1 MVGRKIGLTSLA
13 VQQQLGVDQPDFG
26 VLFEDMQFAD
36 GDTVPMTRL
45 LQPRIEAEV
54 AFVLRADLTEDD
66 LSLDGVRDAV
76 DYAVA
81 ALEVADS
88 RVEDWKIT
96 FADTVADNASA
107 GVYVLG
113 GDRRTLDEV
122 VPRTVAMRMEVTGQE
137 DSTGTGEACLGDPLL
152 ALQWLAV
159 KARALGDPLRAGQVV
174 LSGALGPMRPVAPGA
189 TATAEITGFGAH
201 HGPLLPGGVLS
212 KTKVAVVGSGNIG
225 TDLMIKVLRT
235 AQHLEMGAMVGIDP
249 ASDGLARAARLGVP
263 TTHEGVEG
271 LMRCPVSTRSRSSST
286 PPAPRRTSTTPR
298 SSRRSASCSSTSPRR
313 RSVPTSSPRSTSRS
327 TSTPRTSTW

>member
-1 MVGRKIGLTSLA
+1 MGRRGTAVDSVRVQDNVERAAERLEEAARSRKPCPPLRDLMGPDDVESAYAVQQAVAARRRAAGARVVGRKIGLTSHA

-54 AFVLRADLTEDD
+54 AFVLRADLAADD
-66 LSLDGVRDAV
+66 MSLDDVRDAV

-113 GDRRTLDEV
+113 EDRRTLDEV

-152 ALQWLAV
+152 ALQWLAL
-159 KARALGDPLRAGQVV
+159 KALALGDPLRAGQVV
-174 LSGALGPMRPVAPGA
+174 LSGALGPMRAVAPGA
-189 TATAEITGFGAH
+189 TATAEITGFA
-201 HGPLLPGGVLS
+201 PLTVHFS
-212 KTKVAVVGSGNIG
+212 
-225 TDLMIKVLRT
+225 
-235 AQHLEMGAMVGIDP
+235 EE
-249 ASDGLARAARLGVP
+249 AS
-263 TTHEGVEG
+263 
-271 LMRCPVSTRSRSSST
+271 
-286 PPAPRRTSTTPR
+286 
-298 SSRRSASCSSTSPRR
+298 
-313 RSVPTSSPRSTSRS
+313 
-327 TSTPRTSTW
+327 

>member
-1 MVGRKIGLTSLA
+1 MEHDDVESAYAVQQAVAARRAAGGARVVGRKIGLTSLA

-36 GDTVPMTRL
+36 GDTVSMTRL

-54 AFVLRADLTEDD
+54 AFVLRADLTGDD
-66 LSLDGVRDAV
+66 LSLDDVRDAV

-113 GDRRTLDEV
+113 EDRRTLDEV

-174 LSGALGPMRPVAPGA
+174 LSGALGPMRAVAPGA
-189 TATAEITGFGAH
+189 SATAEITGFAPITVH
-201 HGPLLPGGVLS
+201 FS
-212 KTKVAVVGSGNIG
+212 K
-225 TDLMIKVLRT
+225 
-235 AQHLEMGAMVGIDP
+235 E
-249 ASDGLARAARLGVP
+249 AS
-263 TTHEGVEG
+263 
-271 LMRCPVSTRSRSSST
+271 
-286 PPAPRRTSTTPR
+286 
-298 SSRRSASCSSTSPRR
+298 
-313 RSVPTSSPRSTSRS
+313 
-327 TSTPRTSTW
+327 

>member
-1 MVGRKIGLTSLA
+1 VGRRSTAVDSVRVNDIVETAAERLEEAARSRKPCPPLRDLMEPDDVESAYAVQQAVAARRTAAGVKVVGRKIGLTSLA

-36 GDTVPMTRL
+36 GDTVSMTRL

-66 LSLDGVRDAV
+66 LSLDDVRDAV

-113 GDRRTLDEV
+113 EDRRTLDEV

-174 LSGALGPMRPVAPGA
+174 LSGALGPMRAVAPGA
-189 TATAEITGFGAH
+189 SATAEITGFAPITVH
-201 HGPLLPGGVLS
+201 FS
-212 KTKVAVVGSGNIG
+212 K
-225 TDLMIKVLRT
+225 
-235 AQHLEMGAMVGIDP
+235 E
-249 ASDGLARAARLGVP
+249 AS
-263 TTHEGVEG
+263 
-271 LMRCPVSTRSRSSST
+271 
-286 PPAPRRTSTTPR
+286 
-298 SSRRSASCSSTSPRR
+298 
-313 RSVPTSSPRSTSRS
+313 
-327 TSTPRTSTW
+327 